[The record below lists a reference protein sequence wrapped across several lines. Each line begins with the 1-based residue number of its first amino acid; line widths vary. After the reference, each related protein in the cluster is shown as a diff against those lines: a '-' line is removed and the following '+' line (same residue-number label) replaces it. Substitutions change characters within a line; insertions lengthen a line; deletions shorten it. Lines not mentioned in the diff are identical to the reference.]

1 MSSLKLL
8 AYFSWIGADQSD
20 VSEDE
25 EDEADEQEEE
35 EEEHFVIQRN
45 Y

>member
-1 MSSLKLL
+1 MSGLKLL